1 MVDSAHGPVAEK
13 TRRTMEQ
20 ARDEISQI
28 LWTLEKTELIPLC
41 EHLKCSAPMEGFTSK
56 AKRALIRLAEDT
68 IDEIVE
74 GEESEDS
81 QRQQLELILSRL
93 DSIKQPE
100 GETEAEIVVPETSEL
115 ENLKMQHEKMRQQME
130 EEMSALQEKLK
141 RTGPGG
147 NAPTVIRT
155 AKAEDTKTAPTAPT
169 RLPEVTLRREF
180 RIIGQIG
187 EAGQKEKLSYTS
199 LLNQMESG
207 QRKGHGEE
215 EIIEAVTRAVSPG
228 LHLREM
234 LEIKRGLTLPTLKT
248 ILKGHYKVDSSSD
261 LLHRL
266 MNMTQDPKESA
277 QNFLFRAIELKEK
290 LMRKS
295 SDDDAG
301 EEGEDFSPELI
312 QRKFLRSIETGLH
325 SDAVKF
331 QLKPYLSNRSVTD
344 EVLIERISEAANL
357 EQERQQKLRKT
368 VSSKP
373 PRVNEV
379 QAEVYPPDA
388 TAAGVD
394 TATKCE
400 TERKSKRSQGHSVE
414 TDQIE
419 ALKAEVLEMK
429 KLMLQTV
436 EATKS
441 RPVERTYTPNRSRP
455 RGCRACQEAQMGD
468 SCRHCF
474 KCGQEG
480 HLSRGCRRIR
490 EPQGNETGLPSRD
503 SR

>member
-1 MVDSAHGPVAEK
+1 MVDSAHGPVAGK
-13 TRRTMEQ
+13 NRRTMEQ
-20 ARDEISQI
+20 ARDDISQI
-28 LWTLEKTELIPLC
+28 LWTLEKMELIPLC
-41 EHLKCSAPMEGFTSK
+41 EYLKCSAPTDGFASK
-56 AKRALIRLAEDT
+56 AKRILIRLAEDT

-74 GEESEDS
+74 GEESEGS
-81 QRQQLELILSRL
+81 RLQQLELILSRM
-93 DSIKQPE
+93 DSIKQSE
-100 GETEAEIVVPETSEL
+100 GGTEAEIVIQETSEL
-115 ENLKMQHEKMRQQME
+115 ENLKMQYEQMQRQME
-130 EEMSALQEKLK
+130 EEIGALEDKRK

-147 NAPTVIRT
+147 DATTVIRAT
-155 AKAEDTKTAPTAPT
+155 KAEDTKAAATAPA

-261 LLHRL
+261 LLHHL

-301 EEGEDFSPELI
+301 EEGEEFSPELI

-331 QLKPYLSNRSVTD
+331 QLKTYLSDRNVTD

-357 EQERQQKLRKT
+357 EQERQQKLRRT
-368 VSSKP
+368 VPSKP

-394 TATKCE
+394 TVTKCE
-400 TERKSKRSQGHSVE
+400 TGGKSKRSQGRSVE

-419 ALKAEVLEMK
+419 ALKAEVLEIK
-429 KLMLQTV
+429 KTNV
-436 EATKS
+436 AD
-441 RPVERTYTPNRSRP
+441 R
-455 RGCRACQEAQMGD
+455 
-468 SCRHCF
+468 
-474 KCGQEG
+474 
-480 HLSRGCRRIR
+480 
-490 EPQGNETGLPSRD
+490 
-503 SR
+503 